1 MPSILD
7 LANREAAKAALD
19 QVAKEKGGEVA
30 LEATATG
37 IEASVSTTK
46 KGWAVTAYART
57 KWDKMRG
64 VEAGARVSKKL

>member
-46 KGWAVTAYART
+46 KGWAVTAYA
-57 KWDKMRG
+57 KKLWHGRG